1 MLVGSPAPRANDHHL
16 GSLRA
21 NIVDNPHVMSNASFL
36 QGTPANFSQRK
47 LSHDVRTRNGNNSM
61 TMGNGL
67 QGAGSFLKDLLDSG
81 SPTRKMNNT
90 VGTSL
95 KRRN

>member
-1 MLVGSPAPRANDHHL
+1 MLVSPARGNDNL

-21 NIVDNPHVMSNASFL
+21 NNFNNPDVMSHASFL

-47 LSHDVRTRNGNNSM
+47 LSHDVRTRNGGNHSL

-67 QGAGSFLKDLLDSG
+67 QGAGSFLKDLLNGGDVA
-81 SPTRKMNNT
+81 RKMNST

-95 KRRN
+95 

>member
-1 MLVGSPAPRANDHHL
+1 MGSPGPNEL

-21 NIVDNPHVMSNASFL
+21 NFNNASFL

-47 LSHDVRTRNGNNSM
+47 LSHDVRTRNGNNSL

-81 SPTRKMNNT
+81 SPTTRKMNNT

-95 KRRN
+95 KRRNQHNLTV